1 MQDGPHCNDMSNQG
15 DFPRKAGQAAANA
28 AFNPTSNAPF
38 EMTPG
43 RPLGPGGPQSGPP
56 AGAQGA
62 VPGAQPGFPGFAPD
76 GGQGAPPAED
86 PVSGAL
92 NVPGF
97 GVGFARTLASGQV
110 QDLALWY
117 IDIRNFRSLN
127 PNYGFLM
134 GNYALK
140 TLVAGIRKYITND
153 LPVARLGA
161 DRFILLSC
169 NLPFDKANEA
179 FGELLQWLS
188 GELVKEGINYRMPL
202 AAGIYYLRKSDFEM
216 RDFKK
221 ALDYASIAHRNAR
234 REAGSALVQFT
245 DEDLERDRR
254 RIIIEQSFDDAL
266 EAGKIEVWYQ
276 PQIDYYYGE
285 VIGAE
290 ALARWKHEELGWI
303 SPQEFVPVLERCGKV
318 HALDLYVWEE
328 ACRSAGKWRVAADG
342 APVPISVNVSRMEM
356 FETGLTEHF
365 ISLQDKYDLPEGS
378 LHLEITESAFVEE
391 AGRLNSIIEEM
402 RANKLRIEMDDFGS
416 GLSSLNMLKDV
427 QVDVVKLD
435 MGFMRTAVNEERG
448 GVVLSSVIRMLQ
460 GLDTPI
466 IAEGVETLEQA
477 EMLKNMG
484 CHLMQGFHFSRP
496 MPLNEFE
503 SFLASNNPVE
513 FDERRVRKDS
523 NIEDLMSF
531 DPASSILFNDAV
543 GGMILFLIEG
553 ENTES
558 ILVNDAFYEECGLSR
573 AEFGDKKVNLMNE
586 IDSASRETMWR
597 AAAEAREKGSAHCT
611 MQVRITGR
619 WLECIMR
626 FLSTSVRGDVY
637 SLSIYRSGSLLDK
650 DSHLMQIS
658 QDAGWNLDLLREV
671 VPSGFLKCVVNDNLT
686 INYLSSNVVASS
698 GLSREEYHRR
708 YHNSFLN
715 SVAASDR
722 TAVLKAV
729 RAADDL
735 DEMIDI
741 EFNMLSA
748 YNKEVSVQMLGRVR
762 KDDDGTKWLYALLM
776 MKSDEEVGKR
786 AELPEENTI
795 SFEYYI
801 ADDSF
806 DIHIPTADGTMV
818 DSHFSNWLQVID
830 SLPETVD
837 TASAT
842 KILAT
847 VQDLKHHPISGFSDL
862 KCDFRNTGTMRWYHI
877 NYTCDSDD
885 EGNATVIHGYA
896 QDATD
901 QMGSAK
907 WWRRQAE
914 RDYLT
919 GLLNRNSVE
928 QKINMSMRI
937 EGQGAM
943 FMIDL
948 DDFKHVNDDLGH
960 LTGDTLLRDISA
972 VLSSHFRESDVLGRY
987 GGDEF
992 VAFMPVTMGDVR
1004 AIAEKRAADIVRDI
1018 SQVEIPNG
1026 KHAACSVGVAICKDR
1041 NATFYDL
1048 IEYADQAMY
1057 TSKTSGK
1064 SVYTL
1069 LEME

>member
-1 MQDGPHCNDMSNQG
+1 M
-15 DFPRKAGQAAANA
+15 
-28 AFNPTSNAPF
+28 
-38 EMTPG
+38 
-43 RPLGPGGPQSGPP
+43 
-56 AGAQGA
+56 
-62 VPGAQPGFPGFAPD
+62 
-76 GGQGAPPAED
+76 
-86 PVSGAL
+86 
-92 NVPGF
+92 
-97 GVGFARTLASGQV
+97 GFARTLASGQV
-110 QDLALWY
+110 EDLALWY

-127 PNYGFLM
+127 PNYGFLS
-134 GNYALK
+134 GNFVLRL
-140 TLVAGIRKYITND
+140 LVEGIKQFITKE

-161 DRFILLSC
+161 DRFILLSS
-169 NLPFDKANEA
+169 NLAFEKAKEA
-179 FGELLQWLS
+179 FDELLQWLP
-188 GELVKEGINYRMPL
+188 GELVKNGINYRISL
-202 AAGIYYLRKSDFEM
+202 AAGIYYLRKADFEM

-234 REAGSALVQFT
+234 REPGSALVLFT
-245 DEDLERDRR
+245 DEDLERDNR

-266 EAGKIEVWYQ
+266 ETGKIEVWYQ

-285 VIGAE
+285 IIGAE
-290 ALARWKHEELGWI
+290 ALARWNHEELGWI
-303 SPQEFVPVLERCGKV
+303 SPEEFVPVLEKCGKV
-318 HALDLYVWEE
+318 HTLDRFVWEE
-328 ACRSAGKWRVAADG
+328 ACRSAGRWRVVADG
-342 APVPISVNVSRMEM
+342 TPVPISVNVSRMEM
-356 FETGLTEHF
+356 FENGLMEHF
-365 ISLQDKYDLPEGS
+365 IALQKKYDLPEGS
-378 LHLEITESAFVEE
+378 LHIEITESAFVEE
-391 AGRLNSIIEEM
+391 ADRLYAIVEEM
-402 RANKLRIEMDDFGS
+402 RNNKLRIEMDDFGS
-416 GLSSLNMLKDV
+416 GLSSLHMLKDV
-427 QVDVVKLD
+427 AVDVVKLD

-503 SFLASNNPVE
+503 DFLSSNNTVE
-513 FDERRVRKDS
+513 FTEKRMRKQS
-523 NIEDLMSF
+523 HIEDLMSF
-531 DPASSILFNDAV
+531 DPASSLLFNDAA

-553 ENTES
+553 KNTES

-573 AEFGDKKVNLMNE
+573 AEFGDKKVNLMKE

-597 AAAEAREKGSAHCT
+597 AAAEAREKGSALCT

-619 WLECIMR
+619 WLDCVMR
-626 FLSTSVRGDVY
+626 FLSTSTRGDVY
-637 SLSIYRSGSLLDK
+637 SMSIYRSGSLLDK
-650 DSHLMQIS
+650 DSHVAQVS
-658 QDAGWNLDLLREV
+658 QDAEWNLYLLREV
-671 VPSGFLKCVVNDNLT
+671 VPSGFLKCVVNDTLT
-686 INYLSSNVVASS
+686 INYLSSNVLTASD
-698 GLSREEYHRR
+698 LSREEFHRR

-715 SVAASDR
+715 SIAPADRAS
-722 TAVLKAV
+722 VLKAV
-729 RAADDL
+729 RIANDL
-735 DEMIDI
+735 DEMLDI
-741 EFNMLSA
+741 QFNMLRG
-748 YNKEVSVQMLGRVR
+748 YNKEITVQMLGRVR
-762 KDDDGTKWLYALLM
+762 KDDEGTNWLYALLM
-776 MKSDEEVGKR
+776 MKSDEEIAGTGG
-786 AELPEENTI
+786 LPGEKTI

-801 ADDSF
+801 GDDSF
-806 DIHIPTADGTMV
+806 DIHIPTADGTMK
-818 DSHFSNWLQVID
+818 DMHFTNWLEMID
-830 SLPETVD
+830 TLPETVD

-847 VQDLKHHPISGFSDL
+847 VQDLKHHPISGFSDI
-862 KCDFRNTGTMRWYHI
+862 KSDFLGTGTLRWYHI
-877 NYTCDSDD
+877 NFTCESDD
-885 EGNATVIHGYA
+885 EGNTTVIHGYA
-896 QDATD
+896 QDASD

-960 LTGDTLLRDISA
+960 LTGDALLRDISA
-972 VLSSHFRESDVLGRY
+972 VLSSHFRDSDVLGRY

-1018 SQVEIPNG
+1018 SKVEIPNG
-1026 KHAACSVGVAICKDR
+1026 RHAACSVGVAICKDR

-1064 SVYTL
+1064 CVYTI